1 MAFTGNLILLQDV
14 DTIDTNNPTYTAFP
28 VRYIRYET
36 YQITPNQ
43 RMDLD
48 SAGGQGML
56 RDLSGVLHRTVVHH
70 TATKIEFETT
80 LLRSEDVEHIMY
92 ILRSHWVNYFERDVW
107 MQYFCPEGE
116 KRGDESSEYGDYNAS
131 SYKRG
136 HFYMPDIQF
145 GIRNVDRNTI
155 IDPDHTNR
163 RLVNYQQIRFAFI
176 EY

>member
-1 MAFTGNLILLQDV
+1 MAFTGNLIMLQDV
-14 DTIDTNNPTYTAFP
+14 NTIGTNNPTYTTFP

-36 YQITPNQ
+36 YQVTPNQ

-48 SAGGQGML
+48 TGL
-56 RDLSGVLHRTVVHH
+56 RDLNGVMHRNVVPH

-92 ILRSHWVNYFERDVW
+92 ILREHWVHYLERDVW
-107 MQYFCPEGE
+107 MMYFCPEGE
-116 KRGDESSEYGDYNAS
+116 RPDDVSAEYGDYNAS
-131 SYKRG
+131 SYKYG

-145 GIRNVDRNTI
+145 GIRNVDRDTV
-155 IDPDHTNR
+155 IDSLHPAR